1 MKREKPPIESTN
13 LVEIMAEKTDPAK
26 WAALQII
33 KDGRPDMTCGEAMD
47 MIEAIVNRAIE
58 LAMNRNTGTEPKQ
71 PRTTRRKAR
80 RP

>member
-58 LAMNRNTGTEPKQ
+58 LSRNIDTGIEPKRNKENRNGK
-71 PRTTRRKAR
+71 K
-80 RP
+80 